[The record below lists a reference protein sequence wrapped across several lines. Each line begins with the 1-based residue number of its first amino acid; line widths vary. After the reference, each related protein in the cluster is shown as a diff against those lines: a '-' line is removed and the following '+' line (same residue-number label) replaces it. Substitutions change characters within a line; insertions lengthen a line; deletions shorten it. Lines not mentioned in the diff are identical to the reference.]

1 MILCEA
7 ENLPQSG
14 SLKWTSNATTRW
26 ENGPQWDFALGEGS
40 IPAITLVSLEIC
52 RESDCQEVS
61 TTVDTSALVPSVA
74 NDSGTPSTTTSA
86 PSTTTSAPSATT
98 VLVPD
103 PPLLQR
109 LPIGPLGPYDPTS
122 NTSGV
127 LSLNADRLLNNQAAA
142 FPPLSEYGRPLNE
155 TKLGWAIGFH
165 VPGDTLVYVPLDS
178 TVENFGWHDSGGQI
192 QSWDDWS
199 IHLKPISDQRPPAP
213 EGHAPDSF
221 TWLVEIDHLVSLN
234 CPRPRVWPDR
244 CDRLPI
250 INGVELHRGMILEE
264 GQILG
269 YVGHLADYASTGLNG
284 HVEMQI
290 IYTTD
295 DWRLTKSYCP
305 FDFLTGA
312 ARATIESEWNDFMA
326 VYETWAGDSGVYDE
340 EKMITP
346 GCRYR
351 RADHLND
358 GSEFGQ
364 TTPFAEPE

>member
-26 ENGPQWDFALGEGS
+26 ESGPQWDFALGESS

-52 RESDCQEVS
+52 QESDCQVVS
-61 TTVDTSALVPSVA
+61 TTVDTSALVPSVVT
-74 NDSGTPSTTTSA
+74 DSGTPSTTTSA
-86 PSTTTSAPSATT
+86 PSTTTSAPSTTT

-127 LSLNADRLLNNQAAA
+127 LSLNADRLLNGQAAT
-142 FPPLSEYGRPLNE
+142 FPGLSEYGRPLNE
-155 TKLGWAIGFH
+155 TKLSWAIGFH

-178 TVENFGWHDSGGQI
+178 TVENFSWHDSGGQI

-199 IHLKPISDQRPPAP
+199 IRLKPISDQRPPAP

-264 GQILG
+264 GQVLG
-269 YVGHLADYASTGLNG
+269 YVGHLADYADTGLNG

-290 IYTTD
+290 NYTTD

-305 FDFLTGA
+305 FDFLTGT

-346 GCRYR
+346 GCRYL

-358 GSEFGQ
+358 GSEFGLN
-364 TTPFAEPE
+364 TPFVEPE